1 MNFTEI
7 KRGVCFIPVIL
18 LFTVAVIQIYLA
30 RGYALAPWSGGGFGM
45 FSTPDAAQSRHIH
58 AYAVSPG
65 IRREIEIPF
74 ALRGIELRTLALPT
88 ESNLKRLAR
97 KLSKIPTPEGGAVG
111 SIIIL
116 VWKTDYNPVTL
127 MPSGSMV
134 RSLEVE
140 LDSR

>member
-1 MNFTEI
+1 
-7 KRGVCFIPVIL
+7 
-18 LFTVAVIQIYLA
+18 
-30 RGYALAPWSGGGFGM
+30 M

-88 ESNLKRLAR
+88 ESNLERLAR
-97 KLSKIPTPEGGAVG
+97 ELSKIPTPEGGAVG
-111 SIIIL
+111 SIVIQ
-116 VWKTDYNPVTL
+116 VWKTDYDPVTL
-127 MPSGSMV
+127 TPSGSMV

-140 LDSR
+140 LDGR

>member
-1 MNFTEI
+1 MRI
-7 KRGVCFIPVIL
+7 KGCICYIPVIL
-18 LFTVAVIQIYLA
+18 LVAVALLQLFLA
-30 RGYALAPWSGGGFGM
+30 HASGLAPWSGGGFGM
-45 FSTPDAAQSRHIH
+45 FSTPDAAQSRHMH
-58 AYAVSPG
+58 VYAVSPG
-65 IRREIEIPF
+65 IRREVEIPF
-74 ALRGIELRTLALPT
+74 DLRGIALRTLALPT

-111 SIIIL
+111 SIIIQ

-140 LDSR
+140 LDSH

>member
-1 MNFTEI
+1 
-7 KRGVCFIPVIL
+7 
-18 LFTVAVIQIYLA
+18 
-30 RGYALAPWSGGGFGM
+30 M
-45 FSTPDAAQSRHIH
+45 FSTPDAAQSRHMH
-58 AYAVSPG
+58 VYAVSPG
-65 IRREIEIPF
+65 IRREVEIPF
-74 ALRGIELRTLALPT
+74 DHRGIALRTLALPT

-111 SIIIL
+111 SIVIQ

-140 LDSR
+140 LDSH